1 MDNNLLNFRQFMTNA
16 ASFLNGSNDIGP
28 DLEPRLAQIS
38 LSMPT
43 TSTKAPVKVYSI
55 ERRGKSYE
63 IKAENNVTWNCP
75 ASHYLNLQNMGKAP
89 QVGDKINLEFYRDG
103 SVKSFNIAQK
113 TQRGLAD

>member
-1 MDNNLLNFRQFMTNA
+1 MSNIMNFKQFMTNA
-16 ASFLNGSNDIGP
+16 TSWLNGSNDVGP
-28 DLEPRLAQIS
+28 DLEPRLSQIS

-43 TSTKAPVKVYSI
+43 TSTKEPVLVYKI

-75 ASHYLNLQNMGKAP
+75 AAHYLHLQNVGKAP

-113 TQRGLAD
+113 FQRAL